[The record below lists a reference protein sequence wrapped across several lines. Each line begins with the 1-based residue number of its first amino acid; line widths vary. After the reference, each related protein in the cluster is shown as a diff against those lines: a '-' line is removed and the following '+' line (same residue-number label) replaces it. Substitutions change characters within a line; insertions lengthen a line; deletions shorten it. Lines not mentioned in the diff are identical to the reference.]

1 MEIEQILRDAADH
14 AKELE
19 LTVKM
24 QKSIIN
30 DLELRLGAGDHQAS
44 ARVAFPLLPAGAAD
58 TPRLCGSVQWEP
70 QDWSPGLHDLK
81 ACGSREQSW
90 PGNSGVVRASVF
102 SFLKEK
108 RGDESGGVTGVCDR
122 TGDWG

>member
-1 MEIEQILRDAADH
+1 MTAVDSGR
-14 AKELE
+14 
-19 LTVKM
+19 
-24 QKSIIN
+24 